1 MTSVI
6 LPVSLDDA
14 RLISNSEVDA
24 RLTCERKHLFSFVF
38 EREAKHKSRSLNIGI
53 VGHEV
58 LAVYYKALQ
67 AGLSK
72 ADAEQEAMKYLTK
85 LFVAEDYPP
94 DDLATVHVLISRYI
108 AQDTLAG
115 NVRILEVETDFY
127 LPINDDYW
135 YAMRLDLLVEALV
148 GSQQGKVLLVDH
160 KFTYDFYSYDDLKLN
175 PQMPKYVVAVRNSG
189 YPVRDAYINQIRTR
203 FPAHLIPKKSN
214 ADLFNRMPVGIT
226 QERVKSAL
234 AHQMKMSERIIELR
248 KMPLELQIEES
259 VPVLNKMICRNC
271 PFKNACEMVEDG
283 MPFEKALGPEYKQ
296 RSYGYTKE
304 LDDGS

>member
-1 MTSVI
+1 MTVT
-6 LPVSLDDA
+6 LPVDLNEA

-53 VGHEV
+53 VGHDI

-72 ADAEQEAMKYLTK
+72 ADAEQEAMKHLTK

-94 DDLATVHVLISRYI
+94 DDLGTVHALISRYI
-108 AQDTLAG
+108 AQDSLAG

-127 LPINDDYW
+127 LPITDDYW

-148 GSQQGKVLLVDH
+148 GSQKGHVLLVDH

-175 PQMPKYVVAVRNSG
+175 PQMPKYVVPVMQAG
-189 YPVRDAYINQIRTR
+189 YPVKDAYINQIRTR
-203 FPAHLIPKKSN
+203 FPLHLIPKKSN
-214 ADLFNRMPVGIT
+214 QDLFNRAPVGLT
-226 QERVKSAL
+226 KERIKSAL
-234 AHQMKMSERIIELR
+234 AHQMRMSERIIALR

-283 MPFEKALGPEYKQ
+283 MSYERALGPEYKK
-296 RSYGYTKE
+296 RVYGYSKEE
-304 LDDGS
+304 LDGS